1 MSEPT
6 KPAKAPRRLP
16 HVWAKGVWSAWVT
29 FWDRREDV
37 APLAVCRILLAL
49 VLLYDWWQVHHFD
62 LVTTLY
68 SPAPDGYAVAY
79 QGWAAKLFG
88 KGPELGP
95 IVFMGAVIS
104 TICLGL
110 GFMTRVACLAVIMCA
125 SQLAQFAP
133 EGDRG
138 IDMMIRIFIGILM
151 FSRSHGRYSID
162 AFIWR
167 KLGRPIDP
175 IGPAWPRYLL
185 MFQLVWIY
193 FSGGINKSGAE
204 WGPHGGFLALA
215 NTLADPHFARW
226 DNGWVELLTPLTRI
240 ATAVTIL
247 FEDTAP
253 IYLVLYFWAARPDK
267 PGRMRR
273 FANRYRVRW
282 IWMVVGAQ
290 FHLGI
295 AIFMRLGIFP
305 FGMLV
310 IYPALLLPMEV
321 QWLRKKLGAKD
332 TDEMLRRSR
341 PVPIG
346 TPGLGPEPPPTPAEK
361 AAEASHA
368 IESIKAVDAEP
379 PAAADATPSEP
390 PPTDGDRS

>member
-1 MSEPT
+1 MSET
-6 KPAKAPRRLP
+6 KPKPPKAPRRP
-16 HVWAKGVWSAWVT
+16 PNVWAADVWNAWTT

-49 VLLYDWWQVHHFD
+49 VLLYDWWQVYHFD
-62 LVTTLY
+62 LVTVLY

-88 KGPELGP
+88 KGPELGH
-95 IVFMGAVIS
+95 IVYMGAVIS
-104 TICLGL
+104 TICLGV

-138 IDMMIRIFIGILM
+138 IDMMIRIFIGVLM

-240 ATAVTIL
+240 ATAVTII

-253 IYLVLYFWAARPDK
+253 IYLFLYFWAARPDK
-267 PGRMRR
+267 PGRVRR

-282 IWMVVGAQ
+282 IWMIIGAQ

-346 TPGLGPEPPPTPAEK
+346 TPGLEPEPPPPPAEK
-361 AAEASHA
+361 AAEASDA
-368 IESIKAVDAEP
+368 IEATKAVEASEQPGDDAK
-379 PAAADATPSEP
+379 PADQAD
-390 PPTDGDRS
+390 